1 MKNNQRESRYV
12 KLYGV
17 ASMFIFLSYVFWSN
31 EVIKYIFGISGVVL
45 FLITLFFDIR
55 RRKSSASPP

>member
-17 ASMFIFLSYVFWSN
+17 ASMLVFLSYAFWFN
-31 EVIKYIFGISGVVL
+31 QAFKYIFGVSAVALL
-45 FLITLFFDIR
+45 FITLFFDIR
-55 RRKSSASPP
+55 RRKSSTSP

>member
-1 MKNNQRESRYV
+1 MKNNQHESRYV

-17 ASMFIFLSYVFWSN
+17 ASMFVFLSYAFWFNQVF
-31 EVIKYIFGISGVVL
+31 KYIFGISAVAL

-55 RRKSSASPP
+55 RRKSSTSP